1 MNKEEIAKILL
12 RIKAVTLSINPSYT
26 WVSGIL
32 APIYTDNRLIMSY
45 PEERKKILKAFIKT
59 IRENEIKVDAIA
71 GIATSGIP
79 WAAWIAHELNIP
91 MVYVRKKSK
100 EHGKQNLIEGKL
112 EKRKNVVVI
121 EDLISTGGSS
131 INGVEAARAAGC
143 NVDYCLA
150 IFTYELENAKKNFK
164 KADVK
169 LITLT
174 DFTTLVDVAI
184 KEKYLNNN
192 EKEKVLAWSK
202 NPEKWGK

>member
-121 EDLISTGGSS
+121 EDLIST
-131 INGVEAARAAGC
+131 
-143 NVDYCLA
+143 
-150 IFTYELENAKKNFK
+150 IFFSTPF
-164 KADVK
+164 
-169 LITLT
+169 I
-174 DFTTLVDVAI
+174 
-184 KEKYLNNN
+184 
-192 EKEKVLAWSK
+192 
-202 NPEKWGK
+202 